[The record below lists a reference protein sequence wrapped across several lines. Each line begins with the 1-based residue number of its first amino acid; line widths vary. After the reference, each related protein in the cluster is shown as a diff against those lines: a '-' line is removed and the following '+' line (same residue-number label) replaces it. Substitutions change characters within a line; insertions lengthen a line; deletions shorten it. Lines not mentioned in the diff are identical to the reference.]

1 MYQSPLLS
9 FRQRLHIARQSGD
22 LYFASLL
29 DRETIVSAFGE
40 ASGILDKARIY
51 TAAVTL

>member
-29 DRETIVSAFGE
+29 DRETIASAFGE

-51 TAAVTL
+51 TTAVTL